1 MNRLLLLLM
10 LTLSAMLP
18 AQSLA
23 VRAETLYTAA
33 GPAIPDGVVLIQGG
47 RITAVGKASDVK
59 VPAGVVVK
67 RAKVAIPGLVDGRS
81 TVGLSGL
88 LNQAH
93 DQDQLEGSAPI
104 QPELRA
110 IDAYNGR
117 DPLVGYLRS
126 LGVTTVHT
134 GHGPGALISGQTFVI
149 KTDATEVTHGVLKA
163 QAMVA
168 ATLGDGARAKEA
180 GKAPGTRGKQIAM
193 LRAELVAA
201 QEYAR
206 KLNEAEK
213 GKEPGR
219 DLRKETLMQVL
230 RKELP
235 LLATAHR
242 AQDILSLLRLAR
254 EFDLDLVL
262 DGGSEAYLVLAELKA
277 AKVWVI
283 LHPTMARSYGEMENL
298 TLETAA
304 KLQAAGIPF
313 TFQSGYESYVPKTRV
328 VLWEGAMAAA
338 NGLGFDDTLRALT
351 LAPAKLLGIAE
362 RVGSLEKGKDG
373 DLALYDGDP
382 FEFTTHCVGTIIN
395 GRLVSDGEET
405 RGPAH

>member
-1 MNRLLLLLM
+1 MNRLLLLL
-10 LTLSAMLP
+10 TLSAGLP

-23 VRAETLYTAA
+23 VRAETLYTAT
-33 GPAIPDGVVLIQGG
+33 GPAIQDGVVLIQEG
-47 RITAVGKASDVK
+47 RITAVGRAADVK
-59 VPAGVVVK
+59 IPTGVVVK
-67 RAKVAIPGLVDGRS
+67 RAKVVIPGMVDGRS

-110 IDAYNGR
+110 MDAYNGR

-168 ATLGDGARAKEA
+168 ATLGDGARAREA

-193 LRAELVAA
+193 LRAELVGA

-206 KLNEAEK
+206 KLTEAEK

-219 DLRKETLMQVL
+219 DLRKETLAQVL

-242 AQDILSLLRLAR
+242 AQDILSLLRLAK

-262 DGGSEAYLVLAELKA
+262 DGGSEAYLVLSELKA

-283 LHPTMARSYGEMENL
+283 LHPTMARSYGEQENL
-298 TLETAA
+298 SLETAA
-304 KLQAAGIPF
+304 KLHAAGIPF
-313 TFQSGYESYVPKTRV
+313 TFQSGYEGYVPKTRV

-351 LAPAKLLGIAE
+351 LAPAQLLGIAD

>member
-1 MNRLLLLLM
+1 MSRLALM
-10 LTLSAMLP
+10 LCVSAALQG
-18 AQSLA
+18 QSLA
-23 VRAETLYTAA
+23 VRADSLHTAA
-33 GPAIPDGVVLIQGG
+33 GPVITDGIVVIQDGK
-47 RITAVGKASDVK
+47 ITAVGKASDVK
-59 VPAGVVVK
+59 VPAGMLVK
-67 RAKVAIPGLVDGRS
+67 RAKVAIPGIVDGRS

-88 LNQAH
+88 LNQPH

-149 KTDATEVTHGVLKA
+149 KTDATEVTRGVLKT

-168 ATLGDGARAKEA
+168 ATLGDGARARES

-193 LRAELVAA
+193 LRSELVGA
-201 QEYAR
+201 QEYGR
-206 KLNEAEK
+206 KLKDAEK

-219 DLRKETLMQVL
+219 DLRKETLLQVL
-230 RKELP
+230 KKELP

-242 AQDILSLLRLAR
+242 AQDILSLLRLAK
-254 EFDLDLVL
+254 EFDLDIVL
-262 DGGSEAYLVLAELKA
+262 DGGAEAYLVLDALKA
-277 AKVWVI
+277 AKVAVI
-283 LHPTMARSYGEMENL
+283 LHPTMARSFGDLENL
-298 TLETAA
+298 SLETAA

-313 TFQSGYESYVPKTRV
+313 SFQSGYEGYVPKTRV

-338 NGLGFDDTLRALT
+338 NGLGFEATLQALT
-351 LAPAKLLGIAE
+351 LAPSKLLGIAD

-373 DLALYDGDP
+373 DVALYDGDP
-382 FEFTTHCVGTIIN
+382 FEYATHCVGTIIN
-395 GRLVSDGEET
+395 GVLVSEGEET
-405 RGPAH
+405 RPVPH

>member
-1 MNRLLLLLM
+1 MNRLLLLL
-10 LTLSAMLP
+10 TLSAGLP

-33 GPAIPDGVVLIQGG
+33 GPAIQDGVVLIQEG
-47 RITAVGKASDVK
+47 RITAVGRAADVK
-59 VPAGVVVK
+59 IPTGVVVK
-67 RAKVAIPGLVDGRS
+67 RAKVVIPGMVDGRS

-110 IDAYNGR
+110 MDAYNGR

-168 ATLGDGARAKEA
+168 ATLGDGARAREA

-193 LRAELVAA
+193 LRAELVGA

-206 KLNEAEK
+206 KLTEAEK

-219 DLRKETLMQVL
+219 DLRKETLAQVL

-242 AQDILSLLRLAR
+242 AQDILSLLRLAK

-262 DGGSEAYLVLAELKA
+262 DGGSEAYLVLSELKA

-283 LHPTMARSYGEMENL
+283 LHPTMARSYGEQENL
-298 TLETAA
+298 SLETAA
-304 KLQAAGIPF
+304 KLHAAGIPF
-313 TFQSGYESYVPKTRV
+313 TFQSGYEGYVPKTRV

-351 LAPAKLLGIAE
+351 LAPAQLLGIAD

>member
-1 MNRLLLLLM
+1 VSRLALM
-10 LTLSAMLP
+10 LCLSAALHG
-18 AQSLA
+18 QSLA
-23 VRAETLYTAA
+23 VRADSLHTAA
-33 GPAIPDGVVLIQGG
+33 GPVIADGIVVIQDGK
-47 RITAVGKASDVK
+47 ITAVGKASDVK
-59 VPAGVVVK
+59 VPAGMLVK
-67 RAKVAIPGLVDGRS
+67 RAKVAIPGIVDGRS

-88 LNQAH
+88 LNQPH

-149 KTDATEVTHGVLKA
+149 KTDATEVTRGVLKT

-168 ATLGDGARAKEA
+168 ATLGDGARARES

-193 LRAELVAA
+193 LRSELVGA
-201 QEYAR
+201 QEYGR
-206 KLNEAEK
+206 KLKDAEK

-219 DLRKETLMQVL
+219 DLRKETLLQVL
-230 RKELP
+230 KKELP

-242 AQDILSLLRLAR
+242 AQDILSLLRLAK
-254 EFDLDLVL
+254 EFDLDIVL
-262 DGGSEAYLVLAELKA
+262 DGGAEAYLVLDALKA
-277 AKVWVI
+277 AKVAVI
-283 LHPTMARSYGEMENL
+283 LHPTMARSFGDLENL
-298 TLETAA
+298 SLETAA

-313 TFQSGYESYVPKTRV
+313 SFQSGYEGYVPKTRV

-338 NGLGFDDTLRALT
+338 NGLGFEATLQALT
-351 LAPAKLLGIAE
+351 LAPSKLLGIAD

-373 DLALYDGDP
+373 DVALYDGDP
-382 FEFTTHCVGTIIN
+382 FEYATHCVGTIIN
-395 GRLVSDGEET
+395 GVLVSEGEET
-405 RGPAH
+405 RPVPH

>member
-1 MNRLLLLLM
+1 
-10 LTLSAMLP
+10 
-18 AQSLA
+18 
-23 VRAETLYTAA
+23 
-33 GPAIPDGVVLIQGG
+33 VLIQGG

-59 VPAGVVVK
+59 VPADVVVK
-67 RAKVAIPGLVDGRS
+67 RARVAIPGLVDGRS

-149 KTDATEVTHGVLKA
+149 KTDATEVTHGVMKA

-219 DLRKETLMQVL
+219 DLRKETLVQVL

-283 LHPTMARSYGEMENL
+283 LHPIMARSYGEMENL
-298 TLETAA
+298 SLETAA

-351 LAPAKLLGIAE
+351 LAPAKLLGIAN

-395 GRLVSDGEET
+395 GRVVSEGEET
-405 RGPAH
+405 RGPSR